1 MNNAE
6 LQWPLPYLG
15 HFQILESNDVLAL
28 ADKSSR
34 ALQQHSR
41 TCSVISPF
49 LLSVAAKVR
58 ATMNQGLAHQW
69 SHVWADDP
77 CMESHPFFAKTVR
90 YEQPALAPAP
100 APAPPVSPV
109 LPPAPEQMSI
119 LPIDSLPRASHAHHL
134 DVPGKMTDKG
144 KLSDRG
150 TCQSR
155 EDSTDAEP
163 GRKKQKVLKHVLK
176 AIISDTEDE
185 DRRPTGTI
193 IVKARFT
200 LIISN
205 LMLTLPQR
213 SKNLETSGAAP
224 AKSKGIIKHSKQS
237 SSLNHHQPDAEPKI
251 SRAQAKGKAKQKAV
265 DIAEPIRGHPLLKSS
280 AEEYTPL
287 CKRCIGESCLVV
299 IGRKGQAI
307 KSCAKCHFMKAS
319 KPHPWSKATPAS
331 KSKAHSRTT
340 RATSRIRP
348 PTPIVESED
357 AVEDTGIFSFSS
369 NKHPKNIELEDR
381 NFLALFSVCKT

>member
-41 TCSVISPF
+41 TCSVILPF
-49 LLSVAAKVR
+49 LLSVAAKVW

-90 YEQPALAPAP
+90 Y
-100 APAPPVSPV
+100 
-109 LPPAPEQMSI
+109 APEQMSI
-119 LPIDSLPRASHAHHL
+119 PPIDSLPRAGHAHHL

-163 GRKKQKVLKHVLK
+163 GRKKQKVLKHVSK

-299 IGRKGQAI
+299 VGRKGQAI

-340 RATSRIRP
+340 RAISHIRP